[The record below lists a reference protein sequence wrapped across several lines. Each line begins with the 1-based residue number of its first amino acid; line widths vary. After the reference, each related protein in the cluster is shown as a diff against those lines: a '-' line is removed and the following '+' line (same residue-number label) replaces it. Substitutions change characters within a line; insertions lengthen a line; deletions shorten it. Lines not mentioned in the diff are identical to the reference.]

1 MLKTSI
7 RLWQVITCNLFGL
20 NELRYT
26 KDSGKRKR
34 ALGMGLLW
42 ALVILMFEGYLIA
55 SMLGY
60 VKIGMAEILPIYCYA
75 VTGILILMLT
85 LLKAGNVLFS
95 WNSLENFLAMP
106 IPKSAILI
114 ARFLNLYTTNLLFTA
129 AVMLPGMMI
138 YGMAVGAGPVCFAV
152 FLLGILF
159 APLLPLTLATGLSAL
174 IKGISSRMKYKSLAE
189 AALMIVISVGIIALF
204 SGGDYEAISVE
215 TIKNLTN
222 TIVVQLSAVYPPAAW
237 FQKSATEETLLPM
250 LALILVSLAVFTV
263 LMLLLNRFFLPICTA
278 LRQTGTKHHGKV
290 MTGDRSS
297 LMWALV
303 KREFRYYF
311 SQSLYMSNT
320 AIGLVMMAAAS
331 VAVSV
336 IGPESIEA
344 KIGMQGIVVK
354 LLPYGLA
361 LCGCIMST
369 TASSVSLEGKT
380 RWLTRSL
387 PIPEK
392 TQYDSKLLMA
402 LLLDLPFYLIAVA
415 AAAIGMKPAGADLV
429 RLIVIPAV
437 FLVFAAVIG
446 LYANLLFPRF
456 DWENEVQVIK
466 QGAATAVAM
475 FAAMVVIFLSGGAF
489 AAAHFL
495 FPTPLAGNMV
505 SACTTFVVILLT
517 LLIYRIVSR
526 KKLEQ

>member
-1 MLKTSI
+1 MLKTSV
-7 RLWQVITCNLFGL
+7 RVWKLTACNLFGL

-26 KDSGKRKR
+26 RDTGKRKR
-34 ALGMGLLW
+34 AVGLGLLW
-42 ALVILMFEGYLIA
+42 VLVILMMEGYLIA

-85 LLKAGNVLFS
+85 LLKAGNVIFQ
-95 WNSLENFLAMP
+95 WNSLENLLAMP
-106 IPKSAILI
+106 IHRSAILI
-114 ARFLNLYTTNLLFTA
+114 ARFLNLYTTNLLFAA
-129 AVMLPGMMI
+129 AVMLPGMII
-138 YGMAVGAGPVCFAV
+138 YGMAVGAGPVCFVV

-174 IKGISSRMKYKSLAE
+174 VKGISSRMKYKSLVE
-189 AALMIVISVGIIALF
+189 AALMIVFSVGIIALL

-215 TIKNLTN
+215 TIKKLTN
-222 TIVVQLSAVYPPAAW
+222 TVVGQLSAVYPPAAW

-250 LALILVSLAVFTV
+250 LALILVSLAAFTV

-278 LRQTGTKHHGKV
+278 LRQTGTKHHGRIV
-290 MTGDRSS
+290 TGDRTG
-297 LMWALV
+297 LKWALV

-311 SQSLYMSNT
+311 SQSLYISNT
-320 AIGLVMMAAAS
+320 AIGLVMMVAGS

-336 IGPESIEA
+336 IGPEAIEG
-344 KIGMQGIVVK
+344 KLGMQGIVVK
-354 LLPYGLA
+354 LLPYFLA

-369 TASSVSLEGKT
+369 TSASVSLEGKT

-392 TQYDSKLLMA
+392 TQYDSKILMA
-402 LLLDLPFYLIAVA
+402 LLLDLPFYLAAVVT
-415 AAAIGMKPAGADLV
+415 AAIGMKTIGADLV

-456 DWENEVQVIK
+456 DWDNEVQVIK

-475 FAAMVVIFLSGGAF
+475 FASMGAIILSGGLF

-495 FPTPLAGNMV
+495 FPTPLAGNIV
-505 SACTTFVVILLT
+505 SVCTTLVLILMT
-517 LLIYRIVSR
+517 LLFYRSVRR